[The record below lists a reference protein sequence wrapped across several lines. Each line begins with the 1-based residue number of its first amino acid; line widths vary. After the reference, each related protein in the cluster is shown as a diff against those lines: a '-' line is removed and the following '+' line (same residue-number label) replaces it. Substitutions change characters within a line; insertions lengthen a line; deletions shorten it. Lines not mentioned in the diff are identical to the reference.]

1 MRKVIVY
8 CFSMLLLSAF
18 TATGAL
24 AKELV
29 VNAVAPT
36 SDDYALA
43 VVWSNLVAKSGGEN
57 SLTVVD
63 NGTVK
68 GLRMLGKGQVA
79 VSVLGAPHYLDA
91 VNKKGKFKDD
101 PEKLV
106 AAYKTMSALFAI
118 RTSAGQYVARADS
131 GIKKFTDFKGKKF
144 AIGRPGGNA
153 GRVTKAL
160 LTVHGIDME
169 KETKAQHL
177 KYAQAIESMANNTM
191 DGTFV
196 WGGIPQAGVDNGS
209 RMMKLRFVS
218 PDPSKLPEFRK
229 LITSGDYYV
238 FQKVPAATLKEAY
251 GNRVEVDSDIY
262 FWTFPFMFMVNN
274 SMSEDDAYEITKALW
289 SNIEEVNK
297 TSLALS
303 LISVDNAL
311 DALSAN
317 IHPGAARYF
326 KEIGMIK

>member
-1 MRKVIVY
+1 MVI
-8 CFSMLLLSAF
+8 M
-18 TATGAL
+18 TAGAPV

-29 VNAVAPT
+29 VNGVAPT

-43 VVWSNLVAKSGGEN
+43 VVWSNLVAKASDKTK
-57 SLTVVD
+57 LTVVD

-68 GLRMLGKGQVA
+68 GLRMLAKGQID

-91 VNKKGKFKDD
+91 VGKKGKFKND
-101 PEKLV
+101 PDNLV
-106 AAYKTMSALFAI
+106 DRYKNMSALFAI
-118 RTSAGQYVARADS
+118 RTSAGQYVVRADS
-131 GIKKFTDFKGKKF
+131 GIKHFTDFKGKKF

-153 GRVTKAL
+153 GRVSKAL
-160 LTVHGIDME
+160 LTVHGINME

-177 KYAQAIESMANNTM
+177 KYAQAIEAMSNGTM

-218 PDPSKLPEFRK
+218 PDPAKLQDFRK

-251 GNRVEVDSDIY
+251 GGRVDVESDIY

-274 SMSEDDAYEITKALW
+274 SISEEDAYMITKTLW
-289 SNIEEVNK
+289 ENIEEVNK

-303 LISVDNAL
+303 LISIENAM
-311 DALSAN
+311 DSLSAD
-317 IHPGAARYF
+317 IHPGAAKYF
-326 KEIGMIK
+326 KEKGLLK